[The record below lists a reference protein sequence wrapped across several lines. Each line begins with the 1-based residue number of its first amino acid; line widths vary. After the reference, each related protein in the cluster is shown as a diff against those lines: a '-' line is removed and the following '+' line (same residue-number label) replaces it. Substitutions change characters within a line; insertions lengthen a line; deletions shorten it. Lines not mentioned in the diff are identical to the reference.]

1 MQLTALLE
9 NKACREDLKAAH
21 GLSLYIQTE
30 NHKILFDAGPNAAF
44 AENADTLGVDLS
56 AVDICVLSHGHYD
69 HASGMPVFLRR
80 NDQAKVY
87 LRESA
92 LDEYRSEEENG
103 NCAYIGIPRELRTAQ
118 DRLFFTGERAD
129 IDEGVTLF
137 SLPATHDLLPPS
149 NATLLRR
156 TGEELERDDFR
167 HEQNLI
173 LTEGKQRVLLAGCA
187 HSGIVNILRT
197 AEEIVGGELDYVFSG
212 FHLMNPSTGR
222 SADPALVKSVA
233 RELAKRRRTRYI
245 TCHCTGE
252 DAFNVL
258 SDVLGNRISLLHGGS
273 VYFL

>member
-9 NKACREDLKAAH
+9 NKACREGLKAAH

-30 NHKILFDAGPNAAF
+30 HHKILFDAGPNAAF
-44 AENADTLGVDLS
+44 AENADALGVDLS

-69 HASGMPVFLRR
+69 HAGGMPVFLRR

-92 LDEYRSEEENG
+92 LDEYRSEEAGG
-103 NCAYIGIPRELRTAQ
+103 NYAYIGVPRELRAAQ
-118 DRLFFTGERAD
+118 DRLFFTGERTD

-149 NATLLRR
+149 NAVLLRR
-156 TGEELERDDFR
+156 TGEELEHDDFR

-212 FHLMNPSTGR
+212 FHLMSPSTGH
-222 SADPALVKSVA
+222 SADPELVKSVG
-233 RELAKRRRTRYI
+233 RELAKRRNTRYI

-252 DAFNVL
+252 DAFKVL
-258 SDVLGNRISLLHGGS
+258 SDILGSRISALHGGS